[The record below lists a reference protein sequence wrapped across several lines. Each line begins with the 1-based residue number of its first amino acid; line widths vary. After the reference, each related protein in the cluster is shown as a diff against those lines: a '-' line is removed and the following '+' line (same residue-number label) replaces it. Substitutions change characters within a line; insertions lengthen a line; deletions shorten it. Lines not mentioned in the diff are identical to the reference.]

1 MEEKQKFEDAFKDA
15 FKGAEINPSEGVW
28 TDIELEL
35 ERKQNGEM
43 RRRLFFYKMLA
54 AASIAFAMT
63 VAGIGYYTMT
73 KGVNNTHQLAGIDPT
88 TPAAQDADRN
98 SSSIDPSSSTD
109 SGLQEQALQENQ
121 LSNPSTETLRS
132 RTLSPSASA
141 VDPENSER
149 AGTSGNLKTT
159 TGSRD
164 AVNKSNTAIE
174 NSIAS
179 NNDNNQPKN
188 TDGQNVNSADKSGQK
203 PTIDSEKYGVNVAHV
218 TGAVGEQEQES
229 TYALFADRALP
240 TLSNPRTIAL
250 TFPPE
255 TTTQADPVAL
265 MFARL
270 AEHEQELAK
279 QGEKEEKEM
288 TKEKLWTAVGF
299 AAGGFNNV
307 NTSVSQTPSNA
318 ALFASSSSNSVASE
332 QAKASGVAYS
342 VGVSMGTQI
351 SKRWVL
357 QGGVNYLT
365 QMSDYTATQAVGSY
379 DLQSFK
385 AASLNELDKLSAAD
399 ARQDSKIVPTAPYS
413 VNNSVQFVSVPLQA
427 GYLVIN
433 KKLGLQLNAGVSTDL
448 FIQNTINPEGGRL
461 DKTTQGR
468 GSDSPYRSVNFS
480 GLVGTELSYKFGRR
494 YRVALNP
501 GLRYP
506 LNSIYKSDLGI
517 EATPLT
523 FDVGLRF
530 RYILR

>member
-1 MEEKQKFEDAFKDA
+1 
-15 FKGAEINPSEGVW
+15 
-28 TDIELEL
+28 
-35 ERKQNGEM
+35 
-43 RRRLFFYKMLA
+43 
-54 AASIAFAMT
+54 
-63 VAGIGYYTMT
+63 
-73 KGVNNTHQLAGIDPT
+73 
-88 TPAAQDADRN
+88 
-98 SSSIDPSSSTD
+98 
-109 SGLQEQALQENQ
+109 
-121 LSNPSTETLRS
+121 
-132 RTLSPSASA
+132 
-141 VDPENSER
+141 
-149 AGTSGNLKTT
+149 
-159 TGSRD
+159 
-164 AVNKSNTAIE
+164 
-174 NSIAS
+174 
-179 NNDNNQPKN
+179 
-188 TDGQNVNSADKSGQK
+188 
-203 PTIDSEKYGVNVAHV
+203 
-218 TGAVGEQEQES
+218 
-229 TYALFADRALP
+229 
-240 TLSNPRTIAL
+240 
-250 TFPPE
+250 
-255 TTTQADPVAL
+255 
-265 MFARL
+265 
-270 AEHEQELAK
+270 
-279 QGEKEEKEM
+279 
-288 TKEKLWTAVGF
+288 
-299 AAGGFNNV
+299 
-307 NTSVSQTPSNA
+307 
-318 ALFASSSSNSVASE
+318 LFASSSSNSVASE

-517 EATPLT
+517 QATPLT